1 MNAQQWRTRERT
13 PYFVP
18 HSSPWRTILDFV
30 TPRVPSIKRLIS
42 HSMTSVR
49 RLTMIFAALACAM
62 MAAEGSSA
70 FAQDAAPAA
79 QPQAAPP
86 SAAATPAVAAPP
98 PPPKPS
104 LPPDVRQSID
114 RVVGTMETA
123 EKSLTE
129 LNTLDDDIGRLRDR
143 VENVISKTTQ
153 VADGLRPRL
162 ADINGQIEKLGPPPG
177 KDEPPEA
184 AQVAADRAR
193 LIAESSEVSGAI
205 KTLELTWV
213 RARQAIDKIT
223 DLRLQI
229 FTRSLMERMTSPLFP
244 SLWIDLVNA
253 WPPVGRLM
261 GYITT
266 DWLAAVGRKSTE
278 VTVLGFLAVLLFLG
292 LKVGAARLTRP
303 NPPILG
309 QTTSFFERAARA
321 SWIAPIR
328 AAPAVATV
336 LFVYAGL
343 DYLNLLY
350 YPSARI
356 AAAAMRAALIFICV
370 AHLVSSVLAPEEPAR
385 RLIDLSDAAA
395 FRLSWLLQSL
405 GAIYGIDLAVTS
417 IGRILYFPLSLSVV
431 QSLVASLAFVGVLIG
446 VLLTRFE
453 PQQSVSAYPYPRDR
467 PRLVK
472 IPLWFAAVGI
482 VIAALAGYV
491 ALGRF
496 AAQQIVMTGVI
507 ALVATLLFLAIRAFT
522 READS
527 KTQAVGH
534 MLEERFGLD
543 APRRRQLAWLTEIAL
558 TLTLGI
564 IALPVL
570 LLQWGFS
577 GAEIRD
583 WLKSA
588 LFGFEIGQFKI
599 SLARILI
606 GIVLFTVLL
615 FITRIVQRRLRDTVL
630 VQPRMDPGIANSIDT
645 AVGYAGTAIAAMLAI
660 SYAGLDI
667 TNLAIVAGALSVGI
681 GFGLQSIVNNFV
693 SGLILLIERPVKVG
707 DWVVVGGEQGTVKRI
722 SVRST
727 EIETADRASLI
738 VPNAELVTGRVLNWT
753 HRNAMG
759 RVVIRITADATA
771 DPRKITAIL
780 MQCAEANHHVL
791 REPEPQAIFEGF
803 SATTTEF
810 SLRVLLPDIALAT
823 EVQSDLRIAI
833 FEELRTHAIPASI
846 SSNQPPPENAGP
858 QPAPAA
864 APLTQTP
871 AARAL
876 PARGSA

>member
-1 MNAQQWRTRERT
+1 
-13 PYFVP
+13 
-18 HSSPWRTILDFV
+18 
-30 TPRVPSIKRLIS
+30 
-42 HSMTSVR
+42 MTSKR
-49 RLTMIFAALACAM
+49 RPPSIFAALALAVLALTS
-62 MAAEGSSA
+62 AAA
-70 FAQDAAPAA
+70 VRAQDQPKPTPPPVATQGAPAA
-79 QPQAAPP
+79 QTDPAVTPPQPGQVPATPPTAAPP
-86 SAAATPAVAAPP
+86 A

-104 LPPDVRQSID
+104 LPDDVRHSID
-114 RVVGTMETA
+114 RVVGTIESA

-143 VENVISKTTQ
+143 VEGVIAKTTQ

-162 ADINGQIEKLGPPPG
+162 ADINGQIEKLGPAPG
-177 KDEPPEA
+177 KDEAPEA
-184 AQVAADRAR
+184 PQVAAERAR
-193 LIAESSEVSGAI
+193 LIAEASEVSGAI

-253 WPPVGRLM
+253 WPPVERLIS
-261 GYITT
+261 YISR

-278 VTVLGFLAVLLFLG
+278 VTLLGALAIAVFIG
-292 LKVGAARLTRP
+292 LKLLARRITRP
-303 NPPILG
+303 VPLPLG
-309 QTTSFFERAARA
+309 QSPSFFERAARA

-328 AAPAVATV
+328 AVPAVATV
-336 LFVYAGL
+336 LIIYAGL

-356 AAAAMRAALIFICV
+356 ATSILRAALIFICV
-370 AHLVSSVLAPEEPAR
+370 AHLVASVLAPDEPER
-385 RLIDLSDAAA
+385 RLFDLSDAAA
-395 FRLSWLLQSL
+395 RQLSRLLQAL
-405 GAIYGIDLAVTS
+405 GGIYAVDLAITS

-453 PQQSVSAYPYPRDR
+453 PQHATSPYPIPRDR
-467 PRLVK
+467 PRVVK

-482 VIAALAGYV
+482 VVASLTGYV

-534 MLEERFGLD
+534 LLEERFGID
-543 APRRRQLAWLTEIAL
+543 APRRRQLAWLTEVAL
-558 TLTLGI
+558 TLTLAI

-583 WLKSA
+583 WLKAA

-615 FITRIVQRRLRDTVL
+615 FVTRIIQRRLRETVL
-630 VQPRMDPGIANSIDT
+630 VQPRMDPGIANSVDT

-707 DWVVVGGEQGTVKRI
+707 DWVAVGGEQGTVKRI

-759 RVVIRITADATA
+759 RVVIRITAEGTA
-771 DPRKITAIL
+771 DPRTITSIL
-780 MQCAEANHHVL
+780 MNCADANRHVL
-791 REPEPQAIFEGF
+791 REPKPQAVFEGF
-803 SATTTEF
+803 NASTTEY
-810 SLRVLLPDIALAT
+810 SLRVLLPDISHAT
-823 EVQSDLRIAI
+823 QVQSDLRIAI
-833 FEELRTHAIPASI
+833 FEELRSHAIAATI
-846 SSNQPPPENAGP
+846 TSNQPPPEAVT
-858 QPAPAA
+858 APTPTLPP
-864 APLTQTP
+864 PLTQPSPSRPVTVISK
-871 AARAL
+871 A
-876 PARGSA
+876 